1 MKFADLHIHTDFS
14 DSTFSPEEVARCAG
28 ERGLS
33 AIAIC
38 DHDCVD
44 GIAPC
49 ADAASSLGIEVI
61 PGIELTVEKEDAEIH
76 ILGYFIDWKTEWF
89 RKRLKDMQE
98 ARIGRIHRMVEK
110 LNAAGIDVKAEDVF
124 KLAGRG
130 TVGRLH
136 LAQAMLKTGKVK
148 SFKEAFNKY
157 IGFAK
162 PCYAYHAKFSALE
175 AMELL
180 LKVGGVP
187 VLAHPGIMNKD
198 EYIPELVGLGLRGI
212 EVYHTDHNAGTV
224 RRYEELAKQ
233 YGLLMTGG
241 SDCHGMG
248 KGKPLIGTT
257 RVPYELVEKLKAES
271 EKIRSNGERAKRV
284 EP

>member
-14 DSTFSPEEVARCAG
+14 DSTFSPEEVAKCAS

-38 DHDCVD
+38 DHDCID
-44 GIAPC
+44 GITPC
-49 ADAASSLGIEVI
+49 ADAGSSLGVEVI
-61 PGIELTVEKEDAEIH
+61 PGIELTVEKQDAEIH
-76 ILGYFIDWKTEWF
+76 ILGYFINWKAEWL
-89 RKRLKDMQE
+89 RKRLKEMQE

-110 LNAAGIDVKAEDVF
+110 LNAAGIDVKCEDVF

-162 PCYAYHAKFSALE
+162 SCYAPHEKFSSQE

-180 LKVGGVP
+180 LKAGGVP
-187 VLAHPGIMNKD
+187 VMAHPGIINKD
-198 EYIPELVGLGLRGI
+198 EYIPELFKYGLKGI
-212 EVYHTDHNAGTV
+212 EVYHTDHNASTV
-224 RRYEELAKQ
+224 KHYEELVGQ
-233 YGLLMTGG
+233 YGLIATGG

-248 KGKPLIGTT
+248 KGKALIGTV
-257 RVPYELVEKLKAES
+257 RVPYELVEKLKAAS
-271 EKIRSNGERAKRV
+271 EKIRNDNR
-284 EP
+284 

>member
-1 MKFADLHIHTDFS
+1 MKYADLHIHTDFS
-14 DSTFSPEEVARCAG
+14 DSTFSPEEVAKCAS

-38 DHDCVD
+38 DHDCID
-44 GIAPC
+44 GIEPC
-49 ADAASSLGIEVI
+49 ADAASPLDIEVI
-61 PGIELTVEKEDAEIH
+61 PGIELTIEKQDAEIH

-89 RKRLKDMQE
+89 RNRLKEMQE
-98 ARIGRIHRMVEK
+98 ARVERIHKMVER
-110 LNAAGIDVKAEDVF
+110 LNTAGIDVKAEDVF

-136 LAQAMLKTGKVK
+136 LAQAMLKTGKVR
-148 SFKEAFNKY
+148 SFREAFNKY

-162 PCYAYHAKFSALE
+162 SCYAPHAKFSVQE

-198 EYIPELVGLGLRGI
+198 EYVPELVKYGLKGI
-212 EVYHTDHNAGTV
+212 EAYHTDHNPGTV
-224 RRYEELAKQ
+224 KHYEELARQ
-233 YGLLMTGG
+233 YGLLVTGG

-248 KGKPLIGTT
+248 KGRPLIGTV

-271 EKIRSNGERAKRV
+271 EKIRQ
-284 EP
+284 